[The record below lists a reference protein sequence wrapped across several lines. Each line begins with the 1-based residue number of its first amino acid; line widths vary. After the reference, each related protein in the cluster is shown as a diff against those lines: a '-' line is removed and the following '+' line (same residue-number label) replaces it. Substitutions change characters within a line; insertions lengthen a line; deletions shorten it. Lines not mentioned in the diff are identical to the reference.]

1 MAPERASVDS
11 LADEVCVAE
20 MLSLDFPGRMRLISG
35 RTASLHWKFDLWLDF
50 FEKRKMP
57 LKNIHFCL
65 EGEDNVLGVLEL
77 SASEAGDSLY
87 IAFSLE
93 NSGIGPL

>member
-1 MAPERASVDS
+1 MAPERVSVDS
-11 LADEVCVAE
+11 LANEVCVAE
-20 MLSLDFPGRMRLISG
+20 MLSLDLPGRVRLILG
-35 RTASLHWKFDLWLDF
+35 RTASSHWKFDLWLDF

-77 SASEAGDSLY
+77 SASEAGNSLY